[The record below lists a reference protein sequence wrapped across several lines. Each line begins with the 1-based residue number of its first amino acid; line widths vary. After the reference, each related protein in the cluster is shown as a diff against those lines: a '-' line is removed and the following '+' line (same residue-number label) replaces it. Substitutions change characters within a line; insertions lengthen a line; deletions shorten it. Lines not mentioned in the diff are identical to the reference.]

1 MDPWCIF
8 ANMYLEQQQQQML
21 PDGISFVV
29 IELFLLTD
37 YRDNILNLVL
47 SSFPTPQN

>member
-8 ANMYLEQQQQQML
+8 ANMYLELNHTL

-29 IELFLLTD
+29 IELLLTD
-37 YRDNILNLVL
+37 NRGNILNLVL
-47 SSFPTPQN
+47 SPFSTAQN